1 MNKLY
6 FVIVLALINT
16 LGLSSQ
22 ETYSFTL
29 DEAIA
34 YALDNNYTVK
44 NARLDIN
51 AAEKQKWEATAFG
64 LPQIDA
70 GIDYQNWLKQQV
82 TFLPSEIVGG
92 DPGEFTPVIFGTKQN
107 MNATVTMNQLLF
119 DGSYLVGLQSAKT
132 FLMISNLAKEKTD
145 QTIREAVINA
155 YGNVVVA
162 RETLDILYKN
172 KEVLEKNLRETKAL
186 LLNGFAEEQDF
197 QQQQITLSNINN
209 EINRSSRLQLIAKQA
224 LNLTMG
230 IPIETKLELT
240 ENLENLALK
249 STDLQ
254 IIYEDFDLENHVDF
268 RIADNQVLS
277 DELLVKYEKSKNI
290 PSINAF
296 VNYSTFQ
303 YGNNLV
309 FFENPSEN
317 WFNSSL
323 LGVSMKIPVF
333 SSLQR
338 NARTQQAKINLMQ
351 SEIKKNE
358 ISENL
363 KLQVNTA
370 KNKYQFALDQFQ
382 TSKENL
388 YLAESIAEKEQVKFF
403 EGLSSSIDLTN
414 TQNQLFGSQQDYIQ
428 SILVIIQSKVELENA
443 LNLF

>member
-1 MNKLY
+1 MNKIII
-6 FVIVLALINT
+6 FLI
-16 LGLSSQ
+16 LIFSVSFLKAQ

-29 DEAIA
+29 DEAIK
-34 YALDNNYTVK
+34 YALVNNYTVK
-44 NARLDIN
+44 NAALDID
-51 AAEKQKWEATAFG
+51 AAEKQKWEATSYG

-82 TFLPSEIVGG
+82 SFIPSDIIGG
-92 DPGEFTPVIFGTKQN
+92 EPGEFTPVVFGTKQN
-107 MNATVTMNQLLF
+107 MNAKVTVNQLIF

-162 RETLDILYKN
+162 QETLAILYKN
-172 KEVLEKNLRETKAL
+172 KAVLEKNLNETRIL
-186 LLNGFAEEQDF
+186 LQNGFTEEQDF
-197 QQQQITLSNINN
+197 EQQQITLSSIEN
-209 EINRSSRLQLIAKQA
+209 EINRSSRLEEISKQA
-224 LNLTMG
+224 LNLTLG
-230 IPIETKLELT
+230 IPIETQVELT

-254 IIYEDFDLENHVDF
+254 MLYKEFELENHVDF

-277 DELLVKYEKSKNI
+277 DELLVKYEKSQSI

-296 VNYSTFQ
+296 VNYNTFQ

-309 FFENPSEN
+309 FFENFNDN
-317 WFNSSL
+317 WFDSSL
-323 LGVSMKIPVF
+323 FGVSMKIPVF

-338 NARTQQAKINLMQ
+338 SARTQQAKINLMQ

-370 KNKYQFALDQFQ
+370 KNRYQFSLDQYQ
-382 TSKENL
+382 TSKNNL
-388 YLAESIAEKEQVKFF
+388 VLAESIANKEQIKFF

-428 SILVIIQSKVELENA
+428 SILEIIQSKVELENA
-443 LNLF
+443 LNLY

>member
-1 MNKLY
+1 MNKIITSL
-6 FVIVLALINT
+6 VLLFS
-16 LGLSSQ
+16 LGSLQAQ

-29 DEAIA
+29 DEAVQ
-34 YALDNNYTVK
+34 YALENNYTVR
-44 NARLDIN
+44 NAALDIE
-51 AAEKQKWEATAFG
+51 AAEKQKWEATSYG

-82 TFLPSEIVGG
+82 SFIPSEIIGG
-92 DPGEFTPVIFGTKQN
+92 NPGEFTPVVFGTKQN
-107 MNATVTMNQLLF
+107 MNATVTMNQLIF

-162 RETLDILYKN
+162 QETLKILISN
-172 KEVLEKNLRETKAL
+172 KEVLEKNLNETRIL
-186 LLNGFAEEQDF
+186 LQNGFAEEQDF
-197 QQQQITLSNINN
+197 EQQQITLSSIDN
-209 EINRSSRLQLIAKQA
+209 EINRSSRLETISRQA
-224 LNLTMG
+224 LNLTLG
-230 IPIETKLELT
+230 IPIETKVELS
-240 ENLENLALK
+240 ESLENMAMK
-249 STDLQ
+249 SADLQ
-254 IIYEDFDLENHVDF
+254 ILYTDFELENHVDF
-268 RIADNQVLS
+268 KIADNQVLS
-277 DELLVKYEKSKNI
+277 DELLVKYEKSKSI

-303 YGNNLV
+303 YGDNLV
-309 FFENPSEN
+309 FFENYGDN

-323 LGVSMKIPVF
+323 FGLSMNIPVF

-338 NARTQQAKINLMQ
+338 SSRTQQAKINLMQ
-351 SEIKKNE
+351 SEIQKNE
-358 ISENL
+358 ISESL

-370 KNKYQFALDQFQ
+370 KNKYQFSLDQFQ

-388 YLAESIAEKEQVKFF
+388 ALAESIAEKEQIKFF
-403 EGLSSSIDLTN
+403 EGLSTSIDLTN

-428 SILVIIQSKVELENA
+428 SILIIIQSKVELENA

>member
-1 MNKLY
+1 MNKIIT
-6 FVIVLALINT
+6 FLILIFSTGMANA
-16 LGLSSQ
+16 Q

-29 DEAIA
+29 DEAIK
-34 YALDNNYTVK
+34 YALKNNYTVK
-44 NARLDIN
+44 NAALDID
-51 AAEKQKWEATAFG
+51 AAEKQKWEATSFG

-82 TFLPSEIVGG
+82 SFIPSEIIGG
-92 DPGEFTPVIFGTKQN
+92 DPGEFTPVVFGTKQN
-107 MNATVTMNQLLF
+107 MNAKVTVNQLIF

-162 RETLDILYKN
+162 QETLAILYKN
-172 KEVLEKNLRETKAL
+172 KEVLEKNLNETRIL
-186 LLNGFAEEQDF
+186 LRNGFTEEQDF
-197 QQQQITLSNINN
+197 EQQQITLSSIEN
-209 EINRSSRLQLIAKQA
+209 EINRSTRLEIISKQA
-224 LNLTMG
+224 LNLTLG
-230 IPIETKLELT
+230 IPIETQVELT

-254 IIYEDFDLENHVDF
+254 MLYKEFELENHVDF

-277 DELLVKYEKSKNI
+277 DELLVKYEKSQSI

-296 VNYSTFQ
+296 VDYSTFQ
-303 YGNNLV
+303 YGNNLI
-309 FFENPSEN
+309 FFENFNDN
-317 WFNSSL
+317 WFDSSL
-323 LGVSMKIPVF
+323 FGISMKIPVF

-338 NARTQQAKINLMQ
+338 SARTQQAKINLMQ
-351 SEIKKNE
+351 SEIKKYE
-358 ISENL
+358 VSENL

-370 KNKYQFALDQFQ
+370 KNRYQFSLDQYQ
-382 TSKENL
+382 TSKKNL
-388 YLAESIAEKEQVKFF
+388 VLAESIANKEQIKFF

-428 SILVIIQSKVELENA
+428 SILEIIQSKVELENA
-443 LNLF
+443 LNLY

>member
-1 MNKLY
+1 MNKIIIFSIL
-6 FVIVLALINT
+6 VLSV
-16 LGLSSQ
+16 GLLKAQ

-29 DEAIA
+29 DEAIK
-34 YALDNNYTVK
+34 YALVNNYTVK
-44 NARLDIN
+44 NAALDID
-51 AAEKQKWEATAFG
+51 AAEKQKWEATSFG

-82 TFLPSEIVGG
+82 SFIPSDIIGG

-107 MNATVTMNQLLF
+107 MNAKVTVNQLIF

-162 RETLDILYKN
+162 QETLEILYKN
-172 KEVLEKNLRETKAL
+172 KAVLEKNLNETRIL
-186 LLNGFAEEQDF
+186 LQNGFTEEQDF
-197 QQQQITLSNINN
+197 EQQQITLSSIEN
-209 EINRSSRLQLIAKQA
+209 EINRSSRLEVISKQA
-224 LNLTMG
+224 LNLTLG
-230 IPIETKLELT
+230 IPIETQVELT

-254 IIYEDFDLENHVDF
+254 MLFKEFELENHVDF

-277 DELLVKYEKSKNI
+277 DELLVKYEKSQSI

-296 VNYSTFQ
+296 VNYNTFQ

-309 FFENPSEN
+309 FFENFNDN
-317 WFNSSL
+317 WFDSSL
-323 LGVSMKIPVF
+323 FGISMKIPVF

-338 NARTQQAKINLMQ
+338 SARTQQAKINLMQ

-358 ISENL
+358 VSENL

-370 KNKYQFALDQFQ
+370 KNRYQFSLDQFQ
-382 TSKENL
+382 TSKKNL
-388 YLAESIAEKEQVKFF
+388 VLAESIANKEQIKFF

-428 SILVIIQSKVELENA
+428 SILEIIQSKVELENA
-443 LNLF
+443 LNLY